1 MFQLSTT
8 TFVTHYALGI
18 HYLTT
23 LKALILLLCLA
34 SFTDQLNP
42 TPKIFSITS
51 AKNQNLITL
60 KQKLIAIM
68 SIVPYFIQK
77 IRKPKGVDGLIE
89 VNNPNRNQKAAKKVT
104 DLDTNA
110 EATLSR
116 REREEIE
123 KQQAQQRYQKLHMEG
138 KTEQAQKDLARLAII
153 RKQRE
158 EAARKKE
165 EAKKGISGVQHSKTV
180 THKRTPY
187 YSVNKSQNILQ
198 KASWFKLKIQVKDIV
213 LLES

>member
-1 MFQLSTT
+1 
-8 TFVTHYALGI
+8 
-18 HYLTT
+18 
-23 LKALILLLCLA
+23 
-34 SFTDQLNP
+34 
-42 TPKIFSITS
+42 
-51 AKNQNLITL
+51 
-60 KQKLIAIM
+60 M

-165 EAKKGISGVQHSKTV
+165 EAKKGISGVLHSKTV
-180 THKRTPY
+180 ILTHKRTPY
-187 YSVNKSQNILQ
+187 YSVNKR
-198 KASWFKLKIQVKDIV
+198 
-213 LLES
+213 